1 MKNILKV
8 SAVLVVCAV
17 CVVLTLAGCE
27 NQTEPENQTRS
38 SYNAGE
44 YTGTGQG
51 NKAVKMILS
60 FSETAILTATVGTHN
75 ETINDSEWSGASKVR
90 RALDEI
96 PHAIVANQGATGVD
110 AVSGATK
117 TSKGIIE
124 AAEDCIKQAKG
135 EK

>member
-1 MKNILKV
+1 LVRRKTMKRFLKV
-8 SAVLVVCAV
+8 FAVWAVCAV
-17 CVVLTLAGCE
+17 FVVLALEACE
-27 NQTEPENQTRS
+27 NQTGPGKQTRS
-38 SYNAGE
+38 GYTPGE

-60 FSETAILTATVGTHN
+60 FSETEILTATVGIHN

-90 RALDEI
+90 KALDEI
-96 PHAIVANQGATGVD
+96 PPAIVANQGTTSID

-124 AAEDCIKQAKG
+124 AA
-135 EK
+135 